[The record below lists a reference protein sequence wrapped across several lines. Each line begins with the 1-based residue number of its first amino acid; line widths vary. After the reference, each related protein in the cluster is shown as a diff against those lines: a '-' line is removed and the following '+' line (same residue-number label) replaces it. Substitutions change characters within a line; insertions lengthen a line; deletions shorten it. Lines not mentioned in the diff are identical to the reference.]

1 LHNFEAEGYLRRLP
15 IEALMH
21 NRYVYDSER
30 VTLIE
35 PLAVI
40 HGREAIFLRDNF
52 GGEVPLSCPYP
63 PLELLYT
70 AALLRQANIGVELI
84 PANVLRMHHD
94 AVVARLRPSPP
105 AWALIPSAWG
115 SLLDDFRL
123 IRLLKEALPATK
135 VVISGPNV
143 TADPERPLREGG
155 ADVVILGEP
164 EEAMVELAR
173 GTPLRTLAN
182 VAYLDGG
189 QVVVGERRLP
199 AGWASYPLP
208 ARDLV
213 DLSRYL
219 IPFSSR
225 VPSTTMATVRGCP
238 KKCTFCPTQ
247 IWNQRTVR
255 ARPIDLVMAEV
266 DELVDR
272 YAMREVAIRDDTFTW
287 DRDRVHEFCDAM
299 LRSGRARDL
308 TWRCFA
314 TVDTVDEELL
324 AVMASAGC
332 VQVCYGFESADDTV
346 LRKTG
351 KETTVAQGYE
361 AVRWSK
367 AAGLEVS
374 GTFIVGLEG
383 DTPETIQRSIDFAKA
398 NDLDYLQVNVA
409 VPLPTTGF
417 GKRQERAGRHSRP
430 EAFRWFGE
438 GTGETA
444 EIGKAD
450 LPAYARR
457 FYREFYLRPAYIAGR
472 LTSRRSARALWNHV
486 KLGVRMARHVVPLL
500 TK

>member
-1 LHNFEAEGYLRRLP
+1 MQHRQEDHSRRV
-15 IEALMH
+15 A
-21 NRYVYDSER
+21 
-30 VTLIE
+30 LIE
-35 PLAVI
+35 PLALI
-40 HGREAIFLRDNF
+40 DGREAIFLRDNF

-70 AALLRQANIGVELI
+70 AALLRQVEVPVELI
-84 PANVLRMHHD
+84 AANVLRMHHE
-94 AVVARLRPSPP
+94 AVVARLRPNPP

-123 IRLLKEALPATK
+123 IRLLKEALPDTQ
-135 VVISGPNV
+135 VVMSGPNV

-164 EEAMVELAR
+164 EEAMVELATGKPR
-173 GTPLRTLAN
+173 VAIANIAYLEGATLA
-182 VAYLDGG
+182 A
-189 QVVVGERRLP
+189 GERRLP
-199 AGWASYPLP
+199 AGWPSYPLP

-247 IWNQRTVR
+247 IWNLRTVR

-266 DELVDR
+266 DELVQR
-272 YAMREVAIRDDTFTW
+272 YGIREVSIRDDTFTW
-287 DRDRVHEFCDAM
+287 DADRVREFCGAM

-308 TWRCFA
+308 SWRCFA
-314 TVDTVDEELL
+314 TVDTVTPELL
-324 AVMASAGC
+324 TLMASAGC
-332 VQVCYGFESADDTV
+332 VQVCYGFESADEAV
-346 LRKTG
+346 LRRTG
-351 KETTVAQGYE
+351 KETTVAQAYD

-367 AAGLEVS
+367 AARLEVS

-383 DTPETIQRSIDFAKA
+383 DTPESIQRSIDFAKE

-417 GKRQERAGRHSRP
+417 GKRQQRAGRHSRP
-430 EAFRWFGE
+430 EAFRWFGDT
-438 GTGETA
+438 TGETA
-444 EIGKAD
+444 EIGKDD
-450 LPAYARR
+450 LPVYARR
-457 FYREFYLRPAYIAGR
+457 FYREFYLRPTYIAGR
-472 LTSRRSARALWNHV
+472 LRSRRSARALWNHV
-486 KLGVRMARHVVPLL
+486 KLGARMARHVVPMLM
-500 TK
+500 K